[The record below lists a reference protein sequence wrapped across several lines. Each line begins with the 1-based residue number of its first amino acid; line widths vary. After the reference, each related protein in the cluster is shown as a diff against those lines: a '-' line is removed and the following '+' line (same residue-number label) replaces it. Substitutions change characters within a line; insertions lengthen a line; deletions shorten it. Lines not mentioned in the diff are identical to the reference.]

1 MLKMIPSF
9 VLGSPT
15 SSMYPKGTP
24 AVLMSSAALLDDHFE
39 HPTAKTTFL
48 NHS

>member
-1 MLKMIPSF
+1 MLKMIPGF

-24 AVLMSSAALLDDHFE
+24 AASLDDHFE
-39 HPTAKTTFL
+39 HPSAKTSL
-48 NHS
+48 I